1 MSGVCAFCGYGK
13 NVVSPLARRTMSDD
27 IFDVGVL
34 IVGDVAKNTEDGE
47 ARQHRRRRVDY
58 TDD

>member
-1 MSGVCAFCGYGK
+1 MLSTLV
-13 NVVSPLARRTMSDD
+13 RRTIRDD

-58 TDD
+58 ADD